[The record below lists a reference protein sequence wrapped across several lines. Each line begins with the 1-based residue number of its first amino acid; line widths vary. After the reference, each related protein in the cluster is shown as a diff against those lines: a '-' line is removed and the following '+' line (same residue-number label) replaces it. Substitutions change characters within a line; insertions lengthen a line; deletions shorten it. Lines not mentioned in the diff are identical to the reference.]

1 MYQAVNLFTNKI
13 NQIKK
18 NWVFVTLDRNY
29 LLASIRD
36 ENCLKMIDIR
46 MNQVTETFC
55 CEDYRPGYD
64 WARAIFSPDIDHQ
77 FVCAGSADGS
87 VIIWN
92 SISTKVEKVLKEH
105 RLKFLK

>member
-1 MYQAVNLFTNKI
+1 
-13 NQIKK
+13 
-18 NWVFVTLDRNY
+18 
-29 LLASIRD
+29 
-36 ENCLKMIDIR
+36 MIDIR

-55 CEDYRPGYD
+55 CEEYKPGFD

-92 SISTKVEKVLKEH
+92 SVSTKVEKVLKEH
-105 RLKFLK
+105 NASVISLAWHPQGNHLITCDAKKKAVIWACK